1 MTFSF
6 RRALIPA
13 AVLALGLVLSGCAS
27 SISTSGTDNGSDA
40 AVVGNAH
47 IANSQLE
54 ADVSAVLTA
63 EGKPTNTS
71 DASLVSQTL
80 NWLVVSELLEQVA
93 VDNDIVVTQGDID
106 RERANEVQ
114 SAGSEAA
121 LQDAYLKQ
129 QVAPEQINDRI
140 RFALLAQKI
149 AAKIAPGQTSDAA
162 TTALITTVVAK
173 SNALDPKVNPRYGS
187 WDSTNLQ
194 ITTASPALSTP
205 LPTASPTG
213 LPVQ

>member
-1 MTFSF
+1 MHFSR

-27 SISTSGTDNGSDA
+27 SLSTSGTNNGSDA
-40 AVVGNAH
+40 AVVGDTH
-47 IANSQLE
+47 IANDQLE
-54 ADVSAVLTA
+54 ADVNAVLTA
-63 EGKPTNTS
+63 EAKPTNTA
-71 DASLVSQTL
+71 DASLTTQTL

-93 VDNDIVVTQGDID
+93 IDNAVVVTQGDID

-121 LQDAYLKQ
+121 LKDAYLKQ

-173 SNALDPKVNPRYGS
+173 SNAVDQKVNPRYGS

-194 ITTASPALSTP
+194 ISTTSPALSTP
-205 LPTASPTG
+205 LPTATPTG
-213 LPVQ
+213 IPAQ